1 MNKFCLKYKKQ
12 RKRNKRDSHFHKNTV
27 TLHPKNGKTIVNF
40 ISSILA
46 LVMVKLSFA
55 ANPYVNIGGRFLLQT

>member
-1 MNKFCLKYKKQ
+1 MKYKKQ

-46 LVMVKLSFA
+46 LVMVKLSFMA
-55 ANPYVNIGGRFLLQT
+55 APM